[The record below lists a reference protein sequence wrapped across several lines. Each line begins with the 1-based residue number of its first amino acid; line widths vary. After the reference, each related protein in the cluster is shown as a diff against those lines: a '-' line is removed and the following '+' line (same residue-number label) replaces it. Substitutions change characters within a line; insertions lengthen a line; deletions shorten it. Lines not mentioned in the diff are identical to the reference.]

1 MANTGIERNGVV
13 TARGNPLTL
22 LGPELKVG
30 QPAPAFE
37 GVDGG
42 FKPVKSSNFA
52 GQVLLI
58 SAVPSLD
65 TGVCAIQTK
74 RFNEEAAKLP
84 KDVVVLTIS
93 QDLPFAQARFCAAE
107 KVGGIK
113 VLSDH
118 VSRSFGLGWGVLI
131 KENGLL
137 ARSVWVVGRDG
148 KIAYAQIVP
157 ELTQQPDYAA
167 ALAAACRAAE

>member
-1 MANTGIERNGVV
+1 MNNPVERKGVV
-13 TARGNPLTL
+13 TVRGNPLTL
-22 LGPELKVG
+22 LGPELKAG

-37 GVDGG
+37 VVDGE
-42 FKPVKSSNFA
+42 FKPVRSSDFA
-52 GQVLLI
+52 GKVLLI

-65 TGVCAIQTK
+65 TPVCSIQTK
-74 RFNEEAAKLP
+74 RFNEEATKLP
-84 KDVVVLTIS
+84 KDVVVMTIS

-107 KVGGIK
+107 KIGGIK

-131 KENGLL
+131 RENGLL

-148 KIAYAQIVP
+148 QIA
-157 ELTQQPDYAA
+157 
-167 ALAAACRAAE
+167 